1 MDLERE
7 TIVELQQETEKYRSK
22 EGEIV
27 ELTDSLKE
35 LQEQVKEQED
45 TNKGI
50 DDDLKQETTRKRKT
64 QKELETL
71 ENASKQVSKVMESL
85 KKQFD
90 TAKDE
95 LNIAVDDRNK
105 AERLLE
111 AERTEHEKLKE
122 DLEFL
127 QSTTIGSEEDTER
140 KIKAMEIET
149 PKAKEQASE
158 MKEEADKLS
167 EQNQDLEEKIK
178 EARLGSIDAAVSEKE
193 EVTKQEGE
201 VGAIAAIGSS
211 VIVKNLAKET
221 EHNFQLVN
229 PDEAD
234 PKTGKLPLT
243 NPIAKAL
250 EGSKEG
256 DEVSVGPN
264 TFKVIKL
271 N

>member
-1 MDLERE
+1 
-7 TIVELQQETEKYRSK
+7 
-22 EGEIV
+22 
-27 ELTDSLKE
+27 
-35 LQEQVKEQED
+35 
-45 TNKGI
+45 
-50 DDDLKQETTRKRKT
+50 
-64 QKELETL
+64 
-71 ENASKQVSKVMESL
+71 
-85 KKQFD
+85 
-90 TAKDE
+90 
-95 LNIAVDDRNK
+95 
-105 AERLLE
+105 
-111 AERTEHEKLKE
+111 
-122 DLEFL
+122 
-127 QSTTIGSEEDTER
+127 
-140 KIKAMEIET
+140 MEIET

-158 MKEEADKLS
+158 MKDEAEQLS
-167 EQNQDLEEKIK
+167 EQNQDLEQKIK
-178 EARLGSIDAAVSEKE
+178 EARLSSIDAAVSEKE
-193 EVTKQEGE
+193 EETKQEGKS
-201 VGAIAAIGSS
+201 GAVAAIGSS

>member
-1 MDLERE
+1 
-7 TIVELQQETEKYRSK
+7 
-22 EGEIV
+22 
-27 ELTDSLKE
+27 
-35 LQEQVKEQED
+35 
-45 TNKGI
+45 
-50 DDDLKQETTRKRKT
+50 
-64 QKELETL
+64 
-71 ENASKQVSKVMESL
+71 
-85 KKQFD
+85 
-90 TAKDE
+90 
-95 LNIAVDDRNK
+95 
-105 AERLLE
+105 
-111 AERTEHEKLKE
+111 
-122 DLEFL
+122 
-127 QSTTIGSEEDTER
+127 
-140 KIKAMEIET
+140 MEIET

-193 EVTKQEGE
+193 EETKQEGE
-201 VGAIAAIGSS
+201 VGAVAAIGSS